1 MNKGGRILVYWTN
14 FRFNQFNFRFFD
26 KREESHQ
33 NSINKGVPPNPHQL
47 CLDTQSSKVKM
58 DIDLR
63 TRTEII
69 TLYQYANKSQR
80 EISRIVGVSKSS
92 VDRIVKNDVDP
103 KRKGRCGRKKKA
115 SPEAIQM
122 MISESERNPRNSSS
136 DLRNYLASLGVQ
148 VTSRTVRGYLLKA
161 GRRARRPI
169 KKQLLTEEMK
179 RKRLAW
185 AETYKEWTKED
196 WRKVLF
202 SDESHFLVQ
211 GQHSQYVRRSKNEEI
226 REDHMNQFVK
236 NPQKR
241 MFWGSFSY
249 TGVGS
254 LYPIE
259 GIMNGDKYMQVI
271 NNKVLPDMQDA
282 FPNNDGIFQ
291 QDLAP
296 CHRANKV
303 KQLFSEKGISLL
315 DWPGNSPDLNPIENL
330 WAIVKLEAR
339 KRDCTTLHKMTLAII
354 DIWFHDPKIL
364 QHCSKLVDSMP
375 ERVKEVIQKRG
386 GHIKY

>member
-1 MNKGGRILVYWTN
+1 MSTPKPPQLYLV
-14 FRFNQFNFRFFD
+14 
-26 KREESHQ
+26 
-33 NSINKGVPPNPHQL
+33 
-47 CLDTQSSKVKM
+47 TQSAKVKM
-58 DIDLR
+58 DIDLP
-63 TRTEII
+63 TRTKII
-69 TLYQYANKSQR
+69 TLHQYTNKSQR
-80 EISRIVGVSKSS
+80 EISRIVGVSQSS
-92 VDRIVKNDVDP
+92 VDRIIKKDIVS
-103 KRKGRCGRKKKA
+103 KRKGRCGRKVKA
-115 SPEAIQM
+115 SQEAIQM
-122 MISESERNPRNSSS
+122 LIAESERHPRNTSSE
-136 DLRNYLASLGVQ
+136 LRNYLASLGIQ

-226 REDHMNQFVK
+226 REEHMNQFVK

-254 LYPIE
+254 LHPIE
-259 GIMNGDKYMQVI
+259 GIMNADKFMQVI
-271 NNKVLPDMQDA
+271 NNKVQQDMEDA

-303 KQLFSEKGISLL
+303 KQLFSEKGIRLL

-330 WAIVKLEAR
+330 WAIVKLEAQ
-339 KRDCTTLHKMTLAII
+339 KKDCTTLEKMTLAII
-354 DIWFHDPKIL
+354 DIWFHEPKIM

-375 ERVKEVIQKRG
+375 KRVKEVIQKRG

>member
-1 MNKGGRILVYWTN
+1 
-14 FRFNQFNFRFFD
+14 
-26 KREESHQ
+26 
-33 NSINKGVPPNPHQL
+33 
-47 CLDTQSSKVKM
+47 M

-69 TLYQYANKSQR
+69 TLHQYTDKSQR
-80 EISRIVGVSKSS
+80 EISRNVGVSQSS
-92 VDRIVKNDVDP
+92 VDRIIKKEP
-103 KRKGRCGRKKKA
+103 GSKRKGRCGRKVKA
-115 SPEAIQM
+115 SPEAMQM
-122 MISESERNPRNSSS
+122 LISESESHPRKNSSE
-136 DLRNYLASLGVQ
+136 LRNYLASLGIE

-211 GQHSQYVRRSKNEEI
+211 GQRSQYVRRSRNEEI
-226 REDHMNQFVK
+226 REEHMNQFVK
-236 NPQKR
+236 HPEKR

-249 TGVGS
+249 NGVGS
-254 LYPIE
+254 LYPVD
-259 GIMNGDKYMQVI
+259 GIMNAEKYMQVI
-271 NNKVLPDMQDA
+271 NTKLQGDMEEA
-282 FPNNDGIFQ
+282 FPNGEGIFQ

-303 KQLFSEKGISLL
+303 KKIFCEKGIRVL

-330 WAIVKLEAR
+330 WAILKLEAQ
-339 KRDCTTLHKMTLAII
+339 KKDCTTLEKMTQAII
-354 DIWFHDPKIL
+354 DIWFGEPKMKL
-364 QHCSKLVDSMP
+364 HCSKLVDSMP
-375 ERVKEVIQKRG
+375 KRVKEVIQKRG